1 MLGLLGLGGSA
12 LIAPVA
18 EAPEVTGALSGASP
32 DAAIASKLQQLAA
45 LNSDMA
51 SSDCDFAV
59 DPAIIEACDQ
69 LSAQAKKLAA
79 EIDGL
84 RPLAVADAA
93 LSKAPPQPKPYTFKT
108 LTNPAMSYRTFCVR
122 ECDGYYY
129 PLSEASMPGAF
140 ITDEAKCQSSC
151 SSPAELFYSV
161 IPGEDAGQMVAL
173 TGERYYAKLANAFR
187 YRSEYVDGCACK
199 PKPWSTEAK
208 AVFDRRAVIA
218 TRTWSER
225 LIATGAAAAAKVLA
239 APEAKIAAAPAHAK
253 ARYSQAVSERPRF
266 RPFFRP
272 FRDNAGVQA
281 ANEPPQQRRFFLFR
295 NR

>member
-1 MLGLLGLGGSA
+1 MGLLGLGGSA

-18 EAPEVTGALSGASP
+18 EAPEVTGTLSGASP

-51 SSDCDFAV
+51 NSDCDFAV

-69 LSAQAKKLAA
+69 LGAQAKKLTA

-84 RPLAVADAA
+84 RALAAADAG
-93 LSKAPPQPKPYTFKT
+93 LPKAPPLPKPYTFKT

-140 ITDEAKCQSSC
+140 ITDEAKCRSSC

-161 IPGEDAGQMVAL
+161 IPNEDAGQMVAL
-173 TGERYYAKLANAFR
+173 TGERYGKLANAFR

-199 PKPWSTEAK
+199 PKPWSAEAK
-208 AVFDRRAVIA
+208 VVFDRRAVIA
-218 TRTWSER
+218 TRTRSER
-225 LIATGAAAAAKVLA
+225 IVATGAAAAAKVLA
-239 APEAKIAAAPAHAK
+239 APEAKIAAAPAHAT

-281 ANEPPQQRRFFLFR
+281 ANEPPQQQRRFFLFR

>member
-1 MLGLLGLGGSA
+1 
-12 LIAPVA
+12 
-18 EAPEVTGALSGASP
+18 
-32 DAAIASKLQQLAA
+32 
-45 LNSDMA
+45 
-51 SSDCDFAV
+51 
-59 DPAIIEACDQ
+59 
-69 LSAQAKKLAA
+69 
-79 EIDGL
+79 
-84 RPLAVADAA
+84 
-93 LSKAPPQPKPYTFKT
+93 
-108 LTNPAMSYRTFCVR
+108 
-122 ECDGYYY
+122 
-129 PLSEASMPGAF
+129 
-140 ITDEAKCQSSC
+140 
-151 SSPAELFYSV
+151 
-161 IPGEDAGQMVAL
+161 MVAL

-187 YRSEYVDGCACK
+187 YRSEYVDGCDCK
-199 PKPWSTEAK
+199 PKPWSAE

-225 LIATGAAAAAKVLA
+225 IVATGAAAAAKVLA